1 MCIRD
6 RHYPLARIVPTEYDS
21 LFRKELIHGRV
32 HDEGATMLGGV
43 SGHAGLCCTANDLAK
58 LMQLYLNGGT
68 YGGKRYIQESTLKQW
83 TSYPFEVSVN
93 ARRGIGWDKPD
104 RLHPGLSGPASA
116 SPLSFGHSGFT
127 GTFVWME
134 PTEKMLY
141 IFLSNRVYPTRNN
154 NKISR
159 LNLRTNFGEMI
170 YKTIQ
175 ESRALP
181 MQE

>member
-1 MCIRD
+1 
-6 RHYPLARIVPTEYDS
+6 
-21 LFRKELIHGRV
+21 
-32 HDEGATMLGGV
+32 
-43 SGHAGLCCTANDLAK
+43 
-58 LMQLYLNGGT
+58 
-68 YGGKRYIQESTLKQW
+68 
-83 TSYPFEVSVN
+83 
-93 ARRGIGWDKPD
+93 
-104 RLHPGLSGPASA
+104 
-116 SPLSFGHSGFT
+116 
-127 GTFVWME
+127 ME